1 MFEAKLS
8 NLRSCLSDN
17 SVVLVRSNSESDYME
32 EIHRLGRLMPME
44 ENLSSGDKNGGL
56 FSKIEYRPGLSESF
70 SHSNTKQSSHTDG
83 SYESNA
89 PNLVFLLCRK
99 SAQYGGHTFFLSNEV
114 LLDLIP
120 GDLKEDLS
128 RVDIVHSKGSDSRKR
143 PVLMMG
149 KGKPSWNWNFY
160 RAEKTPENS
169 DLINSF
175 KQLLDHIEYCN
186 ISESIKLEV
195 GDALF
200 FWDEDQ
206 LHGRSAFFGD
216 RCLLKGGMKVSR

>member
-1 MFEAKLS
+1 MVEAKLI

-32 EIHRLGRLMPME
+32 EIHRLGRLVPME
-44 ENLSSGDKNGGL
+44 ENFSSGDKNGGF

-83 SYESNA
+83 SYERNA

-99 SAQYGGHTFFLSNEV
+99 SAQYGGHTFFLDNEA

-120 GDLKEDLS
+120 GDLKKDLAS
-128 RVDIVHSKGSDSRKR
+128 VDVVHSKGNDSRKR
-143 PVLMMG
+143 PILMM
-149 KGKPSWNWNFY
+149 KKSKPSWNWNFY

-169 DLINSF
+169 NLIDSF
-175 KQLLDHIEYCN
+175 KRLLDHIECCN
-186 ISESIKLEV
+186 ISESVKLES

-200 FWDEDQ
+200 FWDEDR
-206 LHGRSAFFGD
+206 LHGRNAFFGD
-216 RCLLKGGMKVSR
+216 RCLLKGGIEVSS